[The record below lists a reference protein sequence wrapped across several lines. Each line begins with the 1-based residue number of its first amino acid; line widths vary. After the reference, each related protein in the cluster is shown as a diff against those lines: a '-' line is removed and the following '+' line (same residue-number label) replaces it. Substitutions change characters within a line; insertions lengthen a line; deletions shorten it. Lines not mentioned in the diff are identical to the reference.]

1 LTTLFCLFFV
11 FVFVVLKKINEFFF
25 YFLLIEN
32 KYHIMGRLRRTQVL
46 FAQIRGDN
54 ERRQRE
60 DRERQEREERQAR
73 EEREQ
78 AERRENERR
87 DAIRRKKEAYE
98 NDPVIKKLRGIQT
111 GLKLENGFFGQHMV
125 NQEMSVRFIEPT
137 DVVLELGG
145 NIGRNSLVISSLLSD
160 SQNLVVLESDAKI
173 AKTLEKNRDN
183 NNFKFVIEAKAL
195 SKQPL
200 IQRGWWTKPLPEGE
214 VPKYWTPVDIVDF
227 ETLQSTTGLTFN
239 TLVADSEG
247 SLYYSLKEDPS
258 ILDGLE
264 KVLLEN
270 DYWAAR
276 SQQDEVRQIL
286 TSKGFTVVFDRES
299 GLSRPSFWQVWTK
312 PKPEVTPV
320 TVTVETTVVEDEP
333 ESESASTESV

>member
-1 LTTLFCLFFV
+1 
-11 FVFVVLKKINEFFF
+11 
-25 YFLLIEN
+25 
-32 KYHIMGRLRRTQVL
+32 MGRLRRTQVL

>member
-1 LTTLFCLFFV
+1 M
-11 FVFVVLKKINEFFF
+11 I
-25 YFLLIEN
+25 
-32 KYHIMGRLRRTQVL
+32 
-46 FAQIRGDN
+46 AQIRGDN
-54 ERRQRE
+54 ERREIEERM
-60 DRERQEREERQAR
+60 ERQQLEESERQAK
-73 EEREQ
+73 
-78 AERRENERR
+78 ERR
-87 DAIRRKKEAYE
+87 DAIYRKKEAYE
-98 NDPVIKKLRGIQT
+98 NDPIIKKLRGIQS
-111 GLKLENGFFGQHMV
+111 GLKLENGIFGQHMV

-145 NIGRNSLVISSLLSD
+145 NIGRNSLIISTLLSE
-160 SQNLVVLESDAKI
+160 SQNLEVLESDAKI
-173 AKTLEKNRDN
+173 CKSLEKNRDN

-195 SKQPL
+195 SKKPL

-247 SLYYSLKEDPS
+247 SLYYSLKDDPS

-264 KVLLEN
+264 KILLEN

-286 TSKGFTVVFDRES
+286 TSKGFSVVFDRES
-299 GLSRPSFWQVWTK
+299 GLTRPSFWQVWTK
-312 PKPEVTPV
+312 PKAVVTAASPV
-320 TVTVETTVVEDEP
+320 VIEITVDTASSEEIVVAEAKAD
-333 ESESASTESV
+333 V

>member
-1 LTTLFCLFFV
+1 M
-11 FVFVVLKKINEFFF
+11 I
-25 YFLLIEN
+25 
-32 KYHIMGRLRRTQVL
+32 
-46 FAQIRGDN
+46 AQIRGDN
-54 ERRQRE
+54 ERREIEERM
-60 DRERQEREERQAR
+60 ERQQLEESERQAK
-73 EEREQ
+73 
-78 AERRENERR
+78 ERR
-87 DAIRRKKEAYE
+87 DAIYRKKEAYE
-98 NDPVIKKLRGIQT
+98 NDPIIKKLRGIQS
-111 GLKLENGFFGQHMV
+111 GLKLENGIFGQHMV

-145 NIGRNSLVISSLLSD
+145 NIGRNSLIISTLLSD

-173 AKTLEKNRDN
+173 CKSLEKNRDN

-195 SKQPL
+195 SKKPL

-247 SLYYSLKEDPS
+247 SLYYSLKDDPS

-264 KVLLEN
+264 KILLEN

-286 TSKGFTVVFDRES
+286 TSKGFSVVFDRES
-299 GLSRPSFWQVWTK
+299 GLTRPSFWQVWTK
-312 PKPEVTPV
+312 PKAVVTAASPV
-320 TVTVETTVVEDEP
+320 VTEITVDTASSEEIVVAEAKAD
-333 ESESASTESV
+333 V

>member
-1 LTTLFCLFFV
+1 M
-11 FVFVVLKKINEFFF
+11 I
-25 YFLLIEN
+25 
-32 KYHIMGRLRRTQVL
+32 
-46 FAQIRGDN
+46 AQIRGDN
-54 ERRQRE
+54 ERREIEERM
-60 DRERQEREERQAR
+60 ERQQLEESERQAK
-73 EEREQ
+73 
-78 AERRENERR
+78 ERR
-87 DAIRRKKEAYE
+87 DAIYRKKEAYE
-98 NDPVIKKLRGIQT
+98 NDPIIKKLRGIQS

-145 NIGRNSLVISSLLSD
+145 NIGRNSLIISTLLSD

-173 AKTLEKNRDN
+173 CKSLEKNRDN

-195 SKQPL
+195 SKKPL

-247 SLYYSLKEDPS
+247 SLYYSLKDDPS

-264 KVLLEN
+264 KILLEN

-286 TSKGFTVVFDRES
+286 TSKGFSVVFDRES
-299 GLSRPSFWQVWTK
+299 GLTRPSFWQVWTK
-312 PKPEVTPV
+312 PKAVVTAASPV
-320 TVTVETTVVEDEP
+320 VTEITVDTASSEEIVVAEAKAD
-333 ESESASTESV
+333 V

>member
-1 LTTLFCLFFV
+1 
-11 FVFVVLKKINEFFF
+11 
-25 YFLLIEN
+25 
-32 KYHIMGRLRRTQVL
+32 MGRLRRTQEI
-46 FAQIRGDN
+46 FAQLRGDTERQQREEQ
-54 ERRQRE
+54 ERRERE
-60 DRERQEREERQAR
+60 DREREDREREDRERR
-73 EEREQ
+73 ENEERES

-98 NDPVIKKLRGIQT
+98 NDPTIVKLRSIQA

-125 NQEMSVRFIEPT
+125 NQEMSVRFIEPS

-145 NIGRNSLVISSLLSD
+145 NIGRNSLIISTLLSD
-160 SQNLVVLESDAKI
+160 SKNLVVLESDAKI

-183 NNFKFVIEAKAL
+183 NNFQFVIEAKAL

-214 VPKYWTPVDIVDF
+214 VPKYWTPVDIIDF

-247 SLYYSLKEDPS
+247 SLYYSLKEDAS

-276 SQQDEVRQIL
+276 SQQDEVREIL
-286 TSKGFTVVFDRES
+286 TSKGFSVVFDRES

-312 PKPEVTPV
+312 PAVVPAPV
-320 TVTVETTVVEDEP
+320 EEVVEAVVEEEVEEETP
-333 ESESASTESV
+333 ASTEA

>member
-1 LTTLFCLFFV
+1 
-11 FVFVVLKKINEFFF
+11 
-25 YFLLIEN
+25 
-32 KYHIMGRLRRTQVL
+32 
-46 FAQIRGDN
+46 
-54 ERRQRE
+54 
-60 DRERQEREERQAR
+60 
-73 EEREQ
+73 
-78 AERRENERR
+78 
-87 DAIRRKKEAYE
+87 
-98 NDPVIKKLRGIQT
+98 
-111 GLKLENGFFGQHMV
+111 MV

-145 NIGRNSLVISSLLSD
+145 NIGRNSLIISTLLSD

-173 AKTLEKNRDN
+173 CKSLEKNRDN

-195 SKQPL
+195 SKKPL

-247 SLYYSLKEDPS
+247 SLYYSLKDDPS

-264 KVLLEN
+264 KILLEN

-286 TSKGFTVVFDRES
+286 TSKGFSVVFDRES
-299 GLSRPSFWQVWTK
+299 GLTRPSFWQVWTK
-312 PKPEVTPV
+312 PKAVVTAASPV
-320 TVTVETTVVEDEP
+320 VTEITVDTASSEEIVVAEAKAD
-333 ESESASTESV
+333 V